1 MYKRVLSMKP
11 YTQSTKFTCAASSLA
26 MIINHFN
33 PRFPLSEESEFDIWQ
48 KSAALPLRGSSLFG
62 LALYAHDQGLPVRL
76 VVGEKKFKFP
86 GYRFKAYKK
95 KEVELAHKS
104 SQFFLKKLKKSK
116 VPIEERDFDLEEV
129 KSLLEKDKVLLM
141 RVIIG
146 ILRQSDEN
154 KRTSHYIPVTS
165 YKNNHFEIFDPRHGK
180 KLVPEMIFQQSFNK
194 IKEVKRDNRMII
206 LG

>member
-1 MYKRVLSMKP
+1 MQHYK
-11 YTQSTKFTCAASSLA
+11 QSTKYTCAAASLA

-33 PRFPLSEESEFDIWQ
+33 PKFLLNQENEFDIWQ

-62 LALYAHDQGLPVRL
+62 LALYAKKQGIPCKV

-95 KEVELAHKS
+95 REVEVAQTS
-104 SQFFLKKLKKSK
+104 SQFFLKKLKDNK
-116 VPIEERDFDLEEV
+116 VKIEERTFDLKEV
-129 KSLLEKDKVLLM
+129 QNLLKDKKLLLM

-146 ILRQSDEN
+146 ILRGSSEN
-154 KRTSHYIPVTS
+154 KRTSHYIPVTG
-165 YKNNHFEIFDPRHGK
+165 YTAGHYEIYDPQHGK
-180 KLVPEMIFQQSFNK
+180 KLVPKKIFEDSFNK
-194 IKEVKRDNRMII
+194 IREVKRDNRMIV